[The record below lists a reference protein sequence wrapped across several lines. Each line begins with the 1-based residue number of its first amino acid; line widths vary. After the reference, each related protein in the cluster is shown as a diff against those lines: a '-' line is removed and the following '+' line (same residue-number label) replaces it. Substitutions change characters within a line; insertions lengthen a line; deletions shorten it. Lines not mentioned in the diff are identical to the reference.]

1 LKLSPG
7 NVSAQL
13 TQSAAW
19 AKMGEIAKAREGLK
33 SILLYHPDEREARFG
48 LASIDFADK
57 HYAEAEAGFLEL
69 LRAGDSRGVAGV
81 AKCKDAQ
88 GQPAA
93 AVQLL
98 RRELARFPGRTDL
111 RLALV
116 DTEYRAARFQDARA
130 ELEQLASKNPES
142 FELQLRLGDVQ
153 NRLGDKSGAIQ
164 SFGNAHRLKPQDLN
178 AAVNLAVMLDSTGK
192 LDQARSLYEEVL
204 RIDPENGLAL
214 NNLAYIKADE
224 GVDLDVALGYAQR
237 ALRHSPNDP
246 GISDTLG
253 LIYIR
258 KKLTG
263 QAVQVL
269 RDLVNR
275 EPANPSFHMHLGM
288 ALYDAGEKQ
297 QAKKELEAA
306 LRHKPSPTEQA
317 KIKDLVAR
325 IG

>member
-1 LKLSPG
+1 
-7 NVSAQL
+7 
-13 TQSAAW
+13 
-19 AKMGEIAKAREGLK
+19 
-33 SILLYHPDEREARFG
+33 
-48 LASIDFADK
+48 
-57 HYAEAEAGFLEL
+57 
-69 LRAGDSRGVAGV
+69 
-81 AKCKDAQ
+81 
-88 GQPAA
+88 
-93 AVQLL
+93 
-98 RRELARFPGRTDL
+98 
-111 RLALV
+111 
-116 DTEYRAARFQDARA
+116 
-130 ELEQLASKNPES
+130 
-142 FELQLRLGDVQ
+142 
-153 NRLGDKSGAIQ
+153 
-164 SFGNAHRLKPQDLN
+164 
-178 AAVNLAVMLDSTGK
+178 
-192 LDQARSLYEEVL
+192 
-204 RIDPENGLAL
+204 
-214 NNLAYIKADE
+214 
-224 GVDLDVALGYAQR
+224 VALGYAQR

-306 LRHKPSPTEQA
+306 LKHKPSPTEQA